1 MINTTEPQEGLLGL
15 EHDQVVLSCSAIVAV
30 RADTVTL
37 LVNLAFIL
45 LCATVHTAGHLLL
58 DLLLPELAN

>member
-15 EHDQVVLSCSAIVAV
+15 EHDQVVLSSAIIAS

-37 LVNLAFIL
+37 LVHLAFIL
-45 LCATVHTAGHLLL
+45 LCATVHTASHLLVY
-58 DLLLPELAN
+58 LLLPKLAN